1 MENEWQRLVCCK
13 EMLHILDPVGTC
25 KPDDVE
31 ALVGKIILPA
41 DLQDPFT
48 DGSHALADRVTITYA
63 TAILFPIAAR
73 QIFLPLYND
82 KKIDLVMIARAME
95 IPVRSAA
102 IVMSDLW
109 PEIHGLMT
117 GAQKTDAQPN
127 RVTTLATDNSTIEVY
142 SVPLGQDGFDY
153 ARRLLER
160 GQTRGVVSR
169 ILVEA
174 NGEKRWLHPQDLS
187 AARTDNK

>member
-13 EMLHILDPVGTC
+13 EMLHILDPVGTR

-48 DGSHALADRVTITYA
+48 DGSHALADRVTI
-63 TAILFPIAAR
+63 
-73 QIFLPLYND
+73 
-82 KKIDLVMIARAME
+82 IDLVMIARAME

-127 RVTTLATDNSTIEVY
+127 RVTTLATDNSPIEVY

-160 GQTRGVVSR
+160 SQTRGVVSR